1 MVLTDKTVGYFR
13 QNRPKKLGVYLT
25 FEGAFEAAIQ
35 NFAANPKL
43 AALAQGVLATAGAAD
58 QKNFDVI
65 RLTQGT
71 SRDVS
76 IEDVLDAVVS
86 VRVGRGHGSGFFVG
100 DDGHIMTNAHVISNS
115 RFIELEKDG
124 DPERYQAQVKFVAH
138 DCDLAILEDERRCE
152 LHAL

>member
-100 DDGHIMTNAHVISNS
+100 DDGHIMTNAHVVGDASTAAWCS
-115 RFIELEKDG
+115 RTASKSA
-124 DPERYQAQVKFVAH
+124 ERYSAATGSMTSL
-138 DCDLAILEDERRCE
+138 C
-152 LHAL
+152 